1 MPTRFLLSL
10 LGIAA
15 FCLTTASPARAQA
28 EATFAKA
35 NADYAAGHFSQAV
48 KGYQALVDGHHW
60 SPSVFYDLGNAH
72 FRAGDPG
79 RAILN
84 YQRALALQ
92 PSQPEAEAN
101 LRLVRDQ
108 ARALELPSTWAEEH
122 LAFLTTDQ
130 SAVVAAIAFW
140 SAAFVLAFL
149 LFSRRRAVVWIFT
162 LILLCAIGGGAVCV
176 ITLFEK
182 GHAGRDLAI
191 VTGQKIQARLA
202 TAENAGT
209 VLVLPPGS
217 EIKILSTRG
226 EWSYAA
232 LPNDL
237 RGWIPA
243 DSAERV
249 RL

>member
-1 MPTRFLLSL
+1 MRARLLL
-10 LGIAA
+10 LLLAA
-15 FCLTTASPARAQA
+15 ALCLTTAPRARADAASTFAAANSAHAAGNFA
-28 EATFAKA
+28 EAI
-35 NADYAAGHFSQAV
+35 
-48 KGYQALVDGHHW
+48 KGYETLVEGHHW
-60 SPSVFYDLGNAH
+60 SASIFYDLGNAY

-84 YQRALALQ
+84 YERALALN
-92 PSQPEAEAN
+92 PAQPEAQAN

-108 ARALELPSTWAEEH
+108 ARALELAPTWPETH
-122 LAFLTTDQ
+122 LDFLSGNQFAILAAVALWGAAFLF
-130 SAVVAAIAFW
+130 AAIM
-140 SAAFVLAFL
+140 
-149 LFSRRRAVVWIFT
+149 FSRSRPVVWVFGF
-162 LILLCAIGGGAVCV
+162 ILLLAIGGGSVFA
-176 ITLFEK
+176 IAAFETGK
-182 GHAGRDLAI
+182 NGSDLAI
-191 VTGQKIQARLA
+191 ITVSKIQARLA

-226 EWSYAA
+226 QWSYAA

-243 DSAERV
+243 NAAERV